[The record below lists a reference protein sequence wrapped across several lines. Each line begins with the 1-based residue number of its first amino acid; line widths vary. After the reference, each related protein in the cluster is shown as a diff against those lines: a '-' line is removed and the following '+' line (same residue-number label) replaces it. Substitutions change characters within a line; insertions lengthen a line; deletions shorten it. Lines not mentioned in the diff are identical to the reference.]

1 MADAP
6 SVASTAVSFLS
17 ISLSFV
23 ATLYSSTYETERS
36 LRELKELSAGL
47 EKLQQCLR
55 MLGDH
60 EQRSRAP
67 SKASR
72 SAERE
77 CRTVLQCPTLLQD
90 NSSAPTDLLSRV
102 QEMTRHCGS
111 IAFARSS
118 EPTEAHCR
126 QQTLYTPLFWRL
138 QSWITVSRALQV
150 MRAMLIRYS
159 ENHRGPHTIVS
170 AQTVRDIFGKTSDPR
185 RAVTELGRTSRRN
198 SDLLQITT
206 RGPV

>member
-1 MADAP
+1 MADAL

-17 ISLSFV
+17 ISSSFV

-36 LRELKELSAGL
+36 LREPKELSAGL

-60 EQRSRAP
+60 EKRSQAP

-72 SAERE
+72 SAERA
-77 CRTVLQCPTLLQD
+77 CRTVLQCPTLLQGT
-90 NSSAPTDLLSRV
+90 SSATDLLSRV
-102 QEMTRHCGS
+102 REMTGHCGS
-111 IAFARSS
+111 ITFARSL
-118 EPTEAHCR
+118 EPIEAHCR

-138 QSWITVSRALQV
+138 QGWITVSRALQV

-159 ENHRGPHTIVS
+159 ENRRGPHTIVS

-206 RGPV
+206 RSPV